1 MEKQILCNELHGV
14 QNIIDTTKYRYMSS
28 QSLLLSL
35 QEKKERKIHKCLLK
49 IFILLSPFSFFL
61 LLLCSH

>member
-35 QEKKERKIHKCLLK
+35 QEKKERKKNPQM
-49 IFILLSPFSFFL
+49 SA
-61 LLLCSH
+61 